1 LTVSLSVHVTTTG
14 HVVVV
19 ALTGAADAD
28 MLTPLRAPMAA
39 ALTDAG
45 VLVLHLDQLSAIDAD
60 ALRSVVADL
69 PADVRGGQLRIA
81 ASDPLIRGQLS
92 SARVHHLVPIHHS
105 VAKAASP
112 DPAGT

>member
-1 LTVSLSVHVTTTG
+1 MSLSVHVTTTG

-39 ALTDAG
+39 ALIDAG
-45 VLVLHLDQLSAIDAD
+45 VLVLHLDQVSAIDAD
-60 ALRSVVADL
+60 GLRSVVADL
-69 PADVRGGQLRIA
+69 LADVRGGQVRIA
-81 ASDPLIRGQLS
+81 ASDPLICGQLS
-92 SARVHHLVPIHHS
+92 TARVHHLVPIHQL

-112 DPAGT
+112 DTVGT